1 MFVVHRRQQS
11 LLWARRPLRELTR
24 LRARCGK
31 RVLRCGSCAVG
42 RDTDRATP
50 SSGCIP
56 GFLRRSLW
64 ATFFRPPQARVELLA
79 RRECPS
85 GRQDVSGGVFALL
98 ARFTWIGLAPS
109 EKRIG
114 SSRPQRHDRF
124 NFGQLRRFVGCQR

>member
-98 ARFTWIGLAPS
+98 APLYVDRARAEREADRIKPPPAPRS
-109 EKRIG
+109 
-114 SSRPQRHDRF
+114 
-124 NFGQLRRFVGCQR
+124 L